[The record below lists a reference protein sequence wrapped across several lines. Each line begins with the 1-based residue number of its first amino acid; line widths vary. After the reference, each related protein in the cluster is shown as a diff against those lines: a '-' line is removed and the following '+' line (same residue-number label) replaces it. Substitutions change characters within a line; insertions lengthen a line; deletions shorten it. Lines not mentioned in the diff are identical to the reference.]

1 MTGLNYPQRM
11 TLPRVV
17 CPGTPMV
24 DKCPVTGRKIL
35 ALETIRVSLDG
46 ATLRLLGMRDLLGLI
61 KPRYHASFVTVA
73 VAALLFAESPTAA
86 LAWRLAALYLSFT
99 VLFYGGIYTLND
111 LADRVEDARHPVKRH
126 RPIASGRL
134 GVPAAA
140 AIAGVLCGLGLV
152 LAMAVFSPSILA
164 CYAAIVVL
172 NAAYSSGGRGM
183 FVLDV
188 ALNAAPHAVRFLM
201 GALLVDRVPPFGHLV
216 AWFCL
221 AAGISCIRRLVE
233 KEAGGEAARPVLRF
247 YSTAG
252 LALAAD
258 AGFMVM
264 VALAA
269 ANGASSPGFY
279 TIAVPAYLLLVVS
292 ARRVP
297 AAHVGFERLWLR

>member
-1 MTGLNYPQRM
+1 M
-11 TLPRVV
+11 
-17 CPGTPMV
+17 
-24 DKCPVTGRKIL
+24 
-35 ALETIRVSLDG
+35 
-46 ATLRLLGMRDLLGLI
+46 LRLLGMRDLLALI
-61 KPRYHASFVTVA
+61 KPRYHASFGTVA
-73 VAALLFAESPTAA
+73 VAALLFAEPPTGA
-86 LAWRLAALYLSFT
+86 LVWRLAALYLSFT
-99 VLFYGGIYTLND
+99 VLFYGGIYTFND
-111 LADRVEDARHPVKRH
+111 LADRVEDARHPSKRL

-134 GVPAAA
+134 GVPAAVM
-140 AIAGVLCGLGLV
+140 IATVLCGSGV
-152 LAMAVFSPSILA
+152 ALAVAIFPPSILA

-201 GALLVDRVPPFGHLV
+201 GALLVDRVPPFGHLA

-233 KEAGGEAARPVLRF
+233 KEAGGETARPVLRR

-258 AGFMVM
+258 AGL
-264 VALAA
+264 VAIVGLAA
-269 ANGASSPGFY
+269 AHGSSSPGFY
-279 TIAVPAYLLLVVS
+279 SIAVPAYLLLVVS

-297 AAHVGFERLWLR
+297 TAYVGFERLWLR

>member
-1 MTGLNYPQRM
+1 
-11 TLPRVV
+11 
-17 CPGTPMV
+17 
-24 DKCPVTGRKIL
+24 
-35 ALETIRVSLDG
+35 
-46 ATLRLLGMRDLLGLI
+46 MRDLVALI

-73 VAALLFAESPTAA
+73 VGALLFAEPPTAA

-111 LADRVEDARHPVKRH
+111 LTDRLEDARHSVKRF

-134 GVPAAA
+134 GVRAAA
-140 AIAGVLCGLGLV
+140 TIAAALCGLGLA
-152 LAMAVFSPSILA
+152 LAVAIFPPPVLA

-172 NAAYSSGGRGM
+172 NAAYSSGGRSM

-221 AAGISCIRRLVE
+221 AAGIACIRRLVE
-233 KEAGGEAARPVLRF
+233 KEAGGDAARPVLRR
-247 YSTAG
+247 YSATG
-252 LALAAD
+252 LALAGD
-258 AGFMVM
+258 AGFMVIL
-264 VALAA
+264 ALAA
-269 ANGASSPGFY
+269 VNGASSPGFY
-279 TIAVPAYLLLVVS
+279 AIAVPAYLLLVVS